1 MYFLF
6 FVLFY
11 LEELLLE
18 ELALVELD
26 NSVVVADELA
36 VGEEEGVDG
45 PLPAL
50 VPDGLAG
57 LDVDEVE
64 VDDLGLSAGVGLDDG
79 GEAGGLLG
87 DEHLADGGGV
97 DDDVLAHFF
106 DVFYLKGS
114 GKCVVIKEKY
124 NNNNNK
130 LKINLKI
137 K

>member
-1 MYFLF
+1 MTHFLF
-6 FVLFY
+6 LLLLI
-11 LEELLLE
+11 LEELFLE

-26 NSVVVADELA
+26 NSVVVTDELA

-87 DEHLADGGGV
+87 DEHLTDRGGV

-106 DVFYLKGS
+106 VTLEKKG
-114 GKCVVIKEKY
+114 KW
-124 NNNNNK
+124 
-130 LKINLKI
+130 
-137 K
+137 